1 MCPIRILLADGH
13 QNVRTQVLARLSHEP
28 GLEVVGAAATS
39 EQAVEFALAMQPD
52 IVLID
57 PIMPDG
63 HGLLAVSQIAQGL
76 PLATLIVLT
85 AFSDTVMQMELR
97 RMGVRQILDKGIET
111 ERLVEAIRGVV
122 KSTST
127 GEHTE

>member
-13 QNVRTQVLARLSHEP
+13 QNVRTQVHTRLSHEP

-39 EQAVEFALAMQPD
+39 EQAVELALATQPD

-76 PLATLIVLT
+76 PRATLIVLT
-85 AFSDTVMQMELR
+85 AYSDTVMQMELR
-97 RMGVRQILDKGIET
+97 RMGVRQILDKGIES
-111 ERLVEAIRGVV
+111 ERLVETIRGVA
-122 KSTST
+122 KPTST
-127 GEHTE
+127 GEHSE